1 MDRFHELRAFI
12 AVAEAGGFAKAA
24 SSLNSSP
31 PAITRA
37 VAGLED
43 RLGVRLF
50 NRTTRTV
57 HLTEPGVRFLE
68 DARRVLSDLD
78 TAEQDVKGEARL
90 ATGQLSITASLA
102 FGRSVLQPIVAN
114 FTEAHPLVSVSM
126 LLFDRVVD
134 LVDEGFDLAVRI
146 AHLPDSS
153 LVSSHI
159 GDVRRI
165 LVASPDYLAK
175 RGTPQRPA
183 DLKLHAVI
191 AHTALTPN
199 REWRF
204 VDAGKPARLA
214 LRPRVEVND
223 AHAGIQLAEQG
234 TGITIVLS
242 YMVADALRAGRL
254 VPVLN
259 DFAPSPVPVHLI
271 YAQRRIIAPKVRA
284 FIDFA
289 TPRLRA
295 ALADLGT
302 TEGREAGK
310 KPVRK

>member
-12 AVAEAGGFAKAA
+12 AVAEAGGFGKAA
-24 SSLNSSP
+24 TSLNSSP

-68 DARRVLSDLD
+68 DAKRVLSDLD

-102 FGRSVLQPIVAN
+102 FGRSVLQPIIAD
-114 FTEAHPLVSVSM
+114 FTDAHPLVSVSM
-126 LLFDRVVD
+126 LLFDRVVH
-134 LVDEGFDLAVRI
+134 LIDEGFDLAVRI
-146 AHLPDSS
+146 GHQPDST

-175 RGTPQRPA
+175 RGTPKRPV
-183 DLKLHAVI
+183 DLKPHSMI
-191 AHTALTPN
+191 SHTALMPN
-199 REWRF
+199 REWKF
-204 VDAGKPARLA
+204 VDAGKPARMTFL
-214 LRPRVEVND
+214 PRIEIND
-223 AHAGIQLAEQG
+223 IHAGIQLAEQG
-234 TGITIVLS
+234 KGVTIVLS
-242 YMVADALRAGRL
+242 YMVADALQAGRL
-254 VPVLN
+254 IPVLN
-259 DFAPSPVPVHLI
+259 DYAPPPVPVHLI
-271 YAQRRIIAPKVRA
+271 YAQRRIVAPKVRA

-289 TPRLRA
+289 APKLRA
-295 ALADLGT
+295 ALADLG
-302 TEGREAGK
+302 K
-310 KPVRK
+310 KPRRAAGTKEH

>member
-1 MDRFHELRAFI
+1 MDRLHELRAFI

-24 SSLNSSP
+24 IHLNSSP

-57 HLTEPGVRFLE
+57 HLTETGSRFLE
-68 DARRVLSDLD
+68 DARRVLSELD

-90 ATGQLSITASLA
+90 ATGLLSITASRA
-102 FGRSVLQPIVAN
+102 FGRSVLQPIIAD
-114 FTEAHPLVSVSM
+114 FTNAHPLVSVSI
-126 LLFDRVVD
+126 LLLDRVVD

-146 AHLPDSS
+146 GHLPDSS
-153 LVSSHI
+153 LVSSHV

-175 RGTPQRPA
+175 RVTPKQPA
-183 DLKLHAVI
+183 DLRHHAVV
-191 AHTALTPN
+191 AHTALMPN
-199 REWRF
+199 REWRYI
-204 VDAGKPARLA
+204 DDGKPARLT
-214 LRPRVEVND
+214 LLPRIETND

-234 TGITIVLS
+234 NGITITLS
-242 YMVADALRAGRL
+242 YTVAEALQSGRL

-259 DFAPSPVPVHLI
+259 EFAPPPVPVHLI
-271 YAQRRIIAPKVRA
+271 YAQRRIVAPKVRA
-284 FIDFA
+284 FIDYA
-289 TPRLRA
+289 APQLRA
-295 ALADLGT
+295 ALAGGRQSSRAGT
-302 TEGREAGK
+302 KRN
-310 KPVRK
+310 

>member
-12 AVAEAGGFAKAA
+12 AVADTGGFARAA
-24 SSLNSSP
+24 IGMNSSP
-31 PAITRA
+31 PAVTRA

-57 HLTEPGVRFLE
+57 HLTEPGIRILE

-78 TAEQDVKGEARL
+78 TAEQEVRGEARL

-102 FGRSVLQPIVAN
+102 FGRSVLQPIIAE
-114 FTEAHPLVSVSM
+114 FTDAHPLVGVSM

-153 LVSSHI
+153 LVSSHV

-165 LVASPDYLAK
+165 LVAAPDYLAK
-175 RGTPQRPA
+175 RGTPERPSE
-183 DLKLHAVI
+183 LKHHAII
-191 AHTALTPN
+191 AHTALMPN

-204 VDAGKPARLA
+204 VDAGKSARMTLA
-214 LRPRVEVND
+214 PRIEIND

-234 TGITIVLS
+234 KGITIVLS

-254 VPVLN
+254 VPVLK
-259 DFAPSPVPVHLI
+259 DCAPPPVPVHLI

-289 TPRLRA
+289 APKLRA
-295 ALADLGT
+295 ALSGLGAVKG
-302 TEGREAGK
+302 TETKRE
-310 KPVRK
+310 RT

>member
-12 AVAEAGGFAKAA
+12 AVAETGGFAKAA
-24 SSLNSSP
+24 TSLNSSP

-50 NRTTRTV
+50 NRTTRKV
-57 HLTEPGVRFLE
+57 HLTEPGARFLE

-78 TAEQDVKGEARL
+78 TAEQDLKGEARL

-102 FGRSVLQPIVAN
+102 FGRSVLQPIIAD
-114 FTEAHPLVSVSM
+114 FTDAHPLVSVSM
-126 LLFDRVVD
+126 LLFDRVID

-153 LVSSHI
+153 LLSSHV
-159 GDVRRI
+159 GDVSRI
-165 LVASPDYLAK
+165 LVASPDYLSR
-175 RGTPQRPA
+175 RGAPKRPA
-183 DLKLHAVI
+183 DLKTHAII
-191 AHTALTPN
+191 AHTALMPN

-204 VDAGKPARLA
+204 FENGKFGRLA
-214 LRPRVEVND
+214 VLPRIEIND

-234 TGITIVLS
+234 KGITIVLS
-242 YMVADALRAGRL
+242 YMVADALRTGRL

-259 DFAPSPVPVHLI
+259 ELAPPPVPVHLI
-271 YAQRRIIAPKVRA
+271 YAQRRIVAPKVRA
-284 FIDFA
+284 FLDFA
-289 TPRLRA
+289 APRLRA
-295 ALADLGT
+295 ALADP
-302 TEGREAGK
+302 GK
-310 KPVRK
+310 KPRRAAGTKKL

>member
-12 AVAEAGGFAKAA
+12 AVAEAGGFGKAA
-24 SSLNSSP
+24 IRLNSSP

-57 HLTEPGVRFLE
+57 HLTEPGVRFLD

-102 FGRSVLQPIVAN
+102 FGRSVLQPIIAD
-114 FTEAHPLVSVSM
+114 FTDAHPLVGVSM

-134 LVDEGFDLAVRI
+134 LVDEGFDLAVRVGE
-146 AHLPDSS
+146 LPDST

-159 GDVRRI
+159 GEVRRI
-165 LVASPDYLAK
+165 LVASPDYLSK
-175 RGTPQRPA
+175 RGMPKRPA
-183 DLKLHAVI
+183 DLKTHAMI
-191 AHTALTPN
+191 SHTALMPN
-199 REWRF
+199 RELKF
-204 VDAGKPARLA
+204 NGAGKSARLTVV
-214 LRPRVEVND
+214 PRIEIND
-223 AHAGIQLAEQG
+223 IHAGIQLAEHG
-234 TGITIVLS
+234 KGITIVLS
-242 YMVADALRAGRL
+242 YMVADALRSGRL
-254 VPVLN
+254 VPILG
-259 DFAPSPVPVHLI
+259 DYAPPPVPVHLI

-284 FIDFA
+284 FLDFA
-289 TPRLRA
+289 APRLRA
-295 ALADLGT
+295 ALVDL
-302 TEGREAGK
+302 GK
-310 KPVRK
+310 KPRRTAATKEH

>member
-12 AVAEAGGFAKAA
+12 AVADTGGFARAA
-24 SSLNSSP
+24 IGMNSSP
-31 PAITRA
+31 PAVTRA

-57 HLTEPGVRFLE
+57 HLTEPGIRFLE

-78 TAEQDVKGEARL
+78 TAEQEVRGEARL

-102 FGRSVLQPIVAN
+102 FGRSVLQPIIAE
-114 FTEAHPLVSVSM
+114 FTDAHPLVGVSM

-153 LVSSHI
+153 LVSSHV

-165 LVASPDYLAK
+165 LVAAPDYLAK
-175 RGTPQRPA
+175 RGTPERPSE
-183 DLKLHAVI
+183 LKHHAII
-191 AHTALTPN
+191 AHTALMSN

-204 VDAGKPARLA
+204 VDAGKPARMTLV
-214 LRPRVEVND
+214 PRIEIND
-223 AHAGIQLAEQG
+223 AQVGIQLAEQG
-234 TGITIVLS
+234 KGITIVLS
-242 YMVADALRAGRL
+242 YMAADALRAGRL
-254 VPVLN
+254 VPVLK
-259 DFAPSPVPVHLI
+259 DCAPPPVPVHLI

-289 TPRLRA
+289 APKLRA
-295 ALADLGT
+295 AMSGLGT
-302 TEGREAGK
+302 VKGTETKRE
-310 KPVRK
+310 RT

>member
-12 AVAEAGGFAKAA
+12 AVADTGGFARAA
-24 SSLNSSP
+24 IGMNSSP
-31 PAITRA
+31 PAVTRA

-57 HLTEPGVRFLE
+57 HLTEPGIRFLE

-78 TAEQDVKGEARL
+78 TAEQEVRGEARL

-102 FGRSVLQPIVAN
+102 FGRSVLQPIIAE
-114 FTEAHPLVSVSM
+114 FTDAHPLVGVSM

-153 LVSSHI
+153 LVSSHV
-159 GDVRRI
+159 GDVRWI
-165 LVASPDYLAK
+165 LVAAPDYLAK
-175 RGTPQRPA
+175 RGTPKRPA
-183 DLKLHAVI
+183 ELKHHAII
-191 AHTALTPN
+191 AHTALMSN

-204 VDAGKPARLA
+204 VDAGKPARMTLV
-214 LRPRVEVND
+214 PRIEIND
-223 AHAGIQLAEQG
+223 AQVGIQLAEQG
-234 TGITIVLS
+234 KGITIVLS

-254 VPVLN
+254 VPVLK
-259 DFAPSPVPVHLI
+259 DCAPPPVPVHLI

-289 TPRLRA
+289 APKLRA
-295 ALADLGT
+295 ALSGLGT
-302 TEGREAGK
+302 VKGTETKRE
-310 KPVRK
+310 RT

>member
-24 SSLNSSP
+24 TSLNSSP

-57 HLTEPGVRFLE
+57 HLTEPGIRFLE
-68 DARRVLSDLD
+68 DAKRVLSDLD

-102 FGRSVLQPIVAN
+102 FGRSVLQPIVAD
-114 FTEAHPLVSVSM
+114 FTDAHPLVSVSM

-153 LVSSHI
+153 LVSSLV
-159 GDVRRI
+159 GDVRRV
-165 LVASPDYLAK
+165 LVASQDYLAK
-175 RGTPQRPA
+175 RGTPLRPA
-183 DLKLHAVI
+183 DLKSHAMI
-191 AHTALTPN
+191 AHTALMPN

-204 VDAGKPARLA
+204 FESGKPERLA
-214 LRPRVEVND
+214 VLPRIEIND

-234 TGITIVLS
+234 KGITIVLS
-242 YMVADALRAGRL
+242 YMVADALRSGRL
-254 VPVLN
+254 VTVLDN
-259 DFAPSPVPVHLI
+259 YVPPPVPVHLI

-295 ALADLGT
+295 ALAVLRSEPEKRAGT
-302 TEGREAGK
+302 KQNR
-310 KPVRK
+310 R

>member
-24 SSLNSSP
+24 TSLNSSP

-57 HLTEPGVRFLE
+57 HLTEPGIRFLE
-68 DARRVLSDLD
+68 DAKRVLSDLD

-102 FGRSVLQPIVAN
+102 FGRSVLQPIVAD
-114 FTEAHPLVSVSM
+114 FTDAHPLVSVSM

-153 LVSSHI
+153 LVSSLV
-159 GDVRRI
+159 GDVRRV
-165 LVASPDYLAK
+165 LVASQDYLTK
-175 RGTPQRPA
+175 RGTPLRPA
-183 DLKLHAVI
+183 DLKSHAMI
-191 AHTALTPN
+191 AHTALMPN

-204 VDAGKPARLA
+204 FESGKPERLA
-214 LRPRVEVND
+214 VLPRIEIND

-234 TGITIVLS
+234 KGITIVLS
-242 YMVADALRAGRL
+242 YMVADALRSGRL
-254 VPVLN
+254 VTVLDN
-259 DFAPSPVPVHLI
+259 YVPPSVPVHLI

-295 ALADLGT
+295 ALAVLRSEPEKRAGT
-302 TEGREAGK
+302 KQNR
-310 KPVRK
+310 R

>member
-24 SSLNSSP
+24 KILNSSP

-43 RLGVRLF
+43 RIGVRLF

-57 HLTEPGVRFLE
+57 QLTEPGLRFLE

-90 ATGQLSITASLA
+90 AAGLLSITASRA
-102 FGRSVLQPIVAN
+102 FGRSVLQPIIAD
-114 FTEAHPLVSVSM
+114 FTDAHPLVSVSM
-126 LLFDRVVD
+126 LLLDRVAD

-146 AHLPDSS
+146 AHQPDSS
-153 LVSSHI
+153 LVSSHV

-175 RGTPQRPA
+175 GGTPKQPA
-183 DLKLHAVI
+183 DLQQHAVV
-191 AHTALTPN
+191 AHTALMPN
-199 REWRF
+199 REWKF
-204 VDAGKPARLA
+204 IDAGKPARLK
-214 LRPRVEVND
+214 LLPRIETND

-234 TGITIVLS
+234 KGITIALS
-242 YMVADALRAGRL
+242 YMVAEALRTGRL

-259 DFAPSPVPVHLI
+259 HYAPPPVPVHLV
-271 YAQRRIIAPKVRA
+271 YAQRRIVAPKVRA

-289 TPRLRA
+289 TPQLRT
-295 ALADLGT
+295 ALAGL
-302 TEGREAGK
+302 R
-310 KPVRK
+310 